1 MVLESELRERV
12 ARGELIETTAEMTP
26 NYLAELR
33 RMVVIAGDTE
43 FMSAPFLFSYL
54 DTDIPPRF
62 LRQFLAVL
70 QDELG
75 HAQIDYRVAEDLG
88 ISQDKLI
95 YERGITE
102 FRYPYMFDM
111 PIENW
116 EEAAVVEGLAEYAGA
131 VLVTDIIDYSSY
143 APWRRALAKVLVEEK
158 FHIRFGK
165 AVLEDAVA
173 TVKGKRAV
181 QKALDW
187 QFPLYIEWF
196 GPADTHKGHFIQ
208 TVYRLKGHGNDAL
221 RQQWMEYAV
230 PLVESLGLE
239 VPAHRDKDSGRWE
252 LDFPFPCHFDP
263 SEKKWDYDRPMEWI
277 EVFERW
283 RNRGPKARDNLALVR
298 EGRRSL
304 LRLESA

>member
-1 MVLESELRERV
+1 MVLESELRERI
-12 ARGELIETTAEMTP
+12 AKGGLIETTAEMTP
-26 NYLAELR
+26 SYLAELR

-43 FMSAPFLFSYL
+43 FMSAPFLFQYL

-62 LRQFLAVL
+62 LRQFLAIL

-88 ISQDKLI
+88 ISHDKLI

-111 PIENW
+111 PIETW
-116 EEAAVVEGLAEYAGA
+116 EEAAVVEGVAEFAGA

-158 FHIRFGK
+158 FHVRFGK

-208 TVYRLKGHGNDAL
+208 TVYRLKGNGNDAM
-221 RQQWMEYAV
+221 RQQWMDYAV

-239 VPAHRDKDSGRWE
+239 VPAHRDKDSGQWV

-263 SEKKWDYDRPMEWI
+263 SKKKWDFDRPVEWP

-283 RNRGPKARDNLALVR
+283 RMRGPRAREHLALVR
-298 EGRRSL
+298 EGRHSL
-304 LRLESA
+304 LQLECA

>member
-1 MVLESELRERV
+1 MVSEVELRERV
-12 ARGELIETTAEMTP
+12 AKGGLIETTAEMTP
-26 NYLAELR
+26 SYLGELQ

-43 FMSAPFLFSYL
+43 FMSAPFLLQYL

-62 LRQFLAVL
+62 LRQFLAIL

-75 HAQIDYRVAEDLG
+75 HAQIDYRVVEDLG
-88 ISQDKLI
+88 VSHDSLI
-95 YERGITE
+95 YERNINE
-102 FRYPYMFDM
+102 FRHPYMFDM
-111 PIENW
+111 PIETW
-116 EEAAVVEGLAEYAGA
+116 EEAALVEGMAEYAGA

-158 FHIRFGK
+158 FHVRFGK

-196 GPADTHKGHFIQ
+196 GAADTHKSHFIQ
-208 TVYRLKGHGNDAL
+208 TVYRLKGHGNDDM
-221 RQQWMEYAV
+221 RQQWMAYTM
-230 PLVESLGLE
+230 PLLESLGLE
-239 VPAHRDKDSGRWE
+239 APAHYDKDKEEWVV
-252 LDFPFPCHFDP
+252 DFPFPCHFEPDK
-263 SEKKWDYDRPMEWI
+263 KKWHFDRPVEWS

-283 RNRGPKARDNLALVR
+283 RRRGPKARENLAMLR
-298 EGRRSL
+298 EGRRA
-304 LRLESA
+304 LRQLENA